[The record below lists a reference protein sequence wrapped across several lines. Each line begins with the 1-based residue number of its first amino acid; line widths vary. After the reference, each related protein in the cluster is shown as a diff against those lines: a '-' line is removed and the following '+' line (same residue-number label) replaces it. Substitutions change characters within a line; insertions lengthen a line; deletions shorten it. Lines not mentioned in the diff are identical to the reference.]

1 MSVDAASLPIRWQ
14 VLPALAES
22 AAALAAAAADP
33 ADALHARW
41 PDNVLCRG
49 RVNAGD
55 VDQAMTCAPADAL
68 HACLEVRTRHVEHAY
83 IEPEAGYAVW
93 EGERL
98 HIFACTQ
105 TPYLDRDEVASVM
118 GIAPERV
125 RIEPSAIGGG
135 FGGKLDMSVQPLLA
149 VASRKTGKAVRTV
162 WDRPESMQST
172 TKRHPAQMKA
182 RAACSAQ
189 GDLIA
194 YDFEADFNT
203 GAYSSWGPTVANRV
217 PIHASG
223 PYRVPNVR
231 ALTRAVITNNA
242 IAGAFRGFGVPQ
254 STVIGEALMDEL
266 AGACGLDP
274 LEFRYRNALRAGD
287 TTPTGQR
294 LDASVGLRAC
304 LDRLRPSWQD
314 SSSRARAFNAAASAA
329 GSALRRGA
337 GIACMWYGI
346 GNTVIANPSTMTV
359 GLRRNGRFMLYNG
372 AQEIGQGTY
381 TIMPQIVA
389 QALGVPVDLI
399 DQIHGDTDA
408 TEDAGKSSASRQT
421 FVSGNAAMLAGLDL
435 RRSLATMAGFSECAE
450 AAALPVLQIAGGSVI
465 LRTPAG
471 EERRLQLGSLAADH
485 RGDLAVGSGTFNP
498 PTVPLDENGQGVP
511 YATYG
516 FAAQVAEVEVDLELG
531 TVKPLHIY
539 AAHDVGRAI
548 NPTLTEGQIHGGIAQ
563 GIGLALME
571 EYVSGRT
578 DNLHDY
584 LIPTAGD
591 VPPITTWLV
600 EDPEPLGPYGAK
612 GVGEPALVA
621 TAPAILNAVQ
631 MATGVRMT
639 DLPVTPARMRAAL
652 VVAAAAVEQA

>member
-1 MSVDAASLPIRWQ
+1 MNKPIDHGVAIALRVNGKSRQVAFDPRGRLSDLLRDGLGLTGTKIGCHAGDCGACTVLLDGAQVCACLVGAGQCSGRDVVTVESLADGDRLSALQQAFIDHGAAQCGICTPGMLMAATALLAESDAAGAAQAGGGPKPLSEAQVLDALGGVLCRCTGYRKIVEAVLAVANAGGTAAGEATAGRDPADPVGARLPRLDGRSKVSGLEQFGADRYPEGALWMRAIRSPHARARFELGDLAEFRARHPGLAAVVTAADVPNNRFAIFPELRDQPVLADAEVRFRGEAVLLLVGEQDAVMSVDAASLPIRWQ
-14 VLPALAES
+14 VLPALEES
-22 AAALAAAAADP
+22 AAALAAAVADP

-55 VDQAMTCAPADAL
+55 VDQAMLHAAADAR

-98 HIFACTQ
+98 HIFVCTQ

-149 VASRKTGKAVRTV
+149 VASRKTGQAVRTV
-162 WDRPESMQST
+162 WDRPESMLST

-182 RAACSAQ
+182 RAVCSAQ

-194 YDFEADFNT
+194 YDFEGDFNT

-223 PYRVPNVR
+223 PYRVPHVR

-304 LDRLRPSWQD
+304 LARLRPSWQD
-314 SSSRARAFNAAASAA
+314 SSSRARSFNATASAA
-329 GSALRRGA
+329 GSPLRRGA

-346 GNTVIANPSTMTV
+346 GN
-359 GLRRNGRFMLYNG
+359 
-372 AQEIGQGTY
+372 
-381 TIMPQIVA
+381 
-389 QALGVPVDLI
+389 
-399 DQIHGDTDA
+399 
-408 TEDAGKSSASRQT
+408 
-421 FVSGNAAMLAGLDL
+421 
-435 RRSLATMAGFSECAE
+435 
-450 AAALPVLQIAGGSVI
+450 
-465 LRTPAG
+465 
-471 EERRLQLGSLAADH
+471 
-485 RGDLAVGSGTFNP
+485 
-498 PTVPLDENGQGVP
+498 
-511 YATYG
+511 
-516 FAAQVAEVEVDLELG
+516 
-531 TVKPLHIY
+531 
-539 AAHDVGRAI
+539 
-548 NPTLTEGQIHGGIAQ
+548 
-563 GIGLALME
+563 
-571 EYVSGRT
+571 
-578 DNLHDY
+578 
-584 LIPTAGD
+584 
-591 VPPITTWLV
+591 
-600 EDPEPLGPYGAK
+600 
-612 GVGEPALVA
+612 
-621 TAPAILNAVQ
+621 
-631 MATGVRMT
+631 
-639 DLPVTPARMRAAL
+639 
-652 VVAAAAVEQA
+652 